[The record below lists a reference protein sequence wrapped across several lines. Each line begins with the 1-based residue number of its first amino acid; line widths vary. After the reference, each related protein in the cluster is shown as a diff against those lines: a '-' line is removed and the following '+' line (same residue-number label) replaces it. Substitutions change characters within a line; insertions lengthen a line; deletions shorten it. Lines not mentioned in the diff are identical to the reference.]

1 MLILSRKKSE
11 SFFIGDKIKV
21 TVLECKGK
29 TVKLGIDVPEEITV
43 FREEIYL
50 KIKEENKN
58 SLLNNKE
65 DFYKV
70 LDLWKTK

>member
-1 MLILSRKKSE
+1 M
-11 SFFIGDKIKV
+11 
-21 TVLECKGK
+21 
-29 TVKLGIDVPEEITV
+29 KLGIDVPEEITV